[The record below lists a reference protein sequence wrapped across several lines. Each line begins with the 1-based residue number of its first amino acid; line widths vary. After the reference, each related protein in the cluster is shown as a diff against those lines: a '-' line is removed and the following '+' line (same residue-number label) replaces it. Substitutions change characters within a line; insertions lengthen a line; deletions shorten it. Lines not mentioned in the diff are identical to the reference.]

1 MTKVRKRHNAEFKS
15 KVAVEAIKEQKTINE
30 LTAEYGVHATQI
42 SNWKKQALA
51 VIPSAFNTKQHDNE
65 QAQQA
70 TIDYEKKLTKNGY
83 SSTEVMYGVINM
95 QVELGVVSIEQLD
108 KAVAETRQ
116 KYTYVWTRME
126 IRSILKSLGVTCTT
140 VKLQTTW

>member
-126 IRSILKSLGVTCTT
+126 IRSILKSLGVTCMT
-140 VKLQTTW
+140 VKLQTT

>member
-140 VKLQTTW
+140 VKLQTT

>member
-95 QVELGVVSIEQLD
+95 QLELGVVSIEQLD

-126 IRSILKSLGVTCTT
+126 IRSILKSLGVTCMT
-140 VKLQTTW
+140 VKLQTT

>member
-15 KVAVEAIKEQKTINE
+15 KVAIEAIKEHKTINE

-126 IRSILKSLGVTCTT
+126 IRSILKSLGVTCMT
-140 VKLQTTW
+140 VKLQTT

>member
-65 QAQQA
+65 
-70 TIDYEKKLTKNGY
+70 
-83 SSTEVMYGVINM
+83 
-95 QVELGVVSIEQLD
+95 
-108 KAVAETRQ
+108 
-116 KYTYVWTRME
+116 
-126 IRSILKSLGVTCTT
+126 
-140 VKLQTTW
+140 

>member
-15 KVAVEAIKEQKTINE
+15 KVAIEAIKEHKTINE
-30 LTAEYGVHATQI
+30 LTTEYGVHATQI

-108 KAVAETRQ
+108 KAVVETRQ

-126 IRSILKSLGVTCTT
+126 IRSILKSLGVTCMT
-140 VKLQTTW
+140 VKLQTT